1 MKFSNHIFTFLS
13 CASVLLTAC
22 EDGTGRVVY
31 PYSCPEMSEV
41 DLSSTEYVMAN
52 DTLYFSVDIKDEQT
66 PLSTLEV
73 SLTSGEESI
82 FTESIRTKGMSASIQ
97 NHGIFIPFTAGLEDN
112 KEARLTLT
120 AINVEGSEVSRNFD
134 LKIRRPELP
143 ETMYL
148 HIEEQVIPMKRQA
161 DNPYLY
167 ATETG
172 SYITQFTGKVSTSES
187 LEDSE
192 LIWGYSETAN
202 YAELSSATGVGFT
215 FDYQGW
221 EIEQITF
228 DAMTFKVGAIG
239 EYQVFTIDGLELE
252 ASAGYY
258 RAAIQ
263 FTQGA
268 EVEVTGFE
276 DLANA
281 YNRDF
286 FEYNAETGK
295 LTFLRES
302 GKWEVYYSSKYNYM
316 WVMRLD
322 DEAPVA
328 YWLVGHGF
336 TSAPVWNDDYNTG
349 GWDTEDV
356 SRLGYVVKIADNT
369 YQTTL
374 YLSNTH
380 EWESFEIEIYSDRLW
395 NKTLGMELKEGS
407 ITGDATG
414 FAVSMSNGF
423 TNTAD
428 FVPGYYRLTFD
439 TSGGVG
445 NEKMNVE
452 RLSD

>member
-1 MKFSNHIFTFLS
+1 MKITNHIFTLLC

-22 EDGTGRVVY
+22 EEGTGRVTY

-41 DLSSTEYVMAN
+41 DLSFTDYVTAN
-52 DTLYFSVDIKDEQT
+52 DSLYFSVDIKDEQT

-73 SLTSGEESI
+73 SLTSGEEEI
-82 FTESIRTKGMSASIQ
+82 FAESVRTKGMAVSIQ
-97 NHGIFIPFTAGLEDN
+97 NYGIFIPFTANLEDN
-112 KEARLTLT
+112 KEAKLTLT
-120 AINVEGSEVSRNFD
+120 AINVEGSEVTQSFD
-134 LKIRRPELP
+134 FKIRRPELP

-148 HIEEQVIPMKRQA
+148 HFEDQVIPMKRQA

-172 SYITQFTGKVSTSES
+172 SYITQFTGKISTSQS

-202 YAELSSATGVGFT
+202 YAALSSATGVGFT
-215 FDYQGW
+215 FDYQDW
-221 EIEQITF
+221 AIEQITF
-228 DAMTFKVGAIG
+228 DALTFKVGAVG
-239 EYQVFTIDGLELE
+239 EYQVYTIGGVELE
-252 ASAGYY
+252 ASSGYY
-258 RAAIQ
+258 QAAIQ

-268 EVEVTGFE
+268 EVEVTGFT

-286 FEYNAETGK
+286 FDYNAETGK

-302 GKWEVYYSSKYNYM
+302 GTWEVYYSSKYNYM
-316 WVMRLD
+316 WIMRLD
-322 DEAPVA
+322 DVAPAA

-349 GWDTEDV
+349 GWVTDDI
-356 SRLGYVVKIADNT
+356 SRLGYVVKIAENT
-369 YQTTL
+369 YQATL
-374 YLSNTH
+374 YLNNTH
-380 EWESFEIEIYSDRLW
+380 EWESFEIEIYSDLEW
-395 NKTLGMELKEGS
+395 NKTQGMELKEGS

-414 FAVSMSNGF
+414 FAISMSNGF